1 MSSVSFTVSIWT
13 ASIHVYLEA
22 PTGGGDERGT
32 TELTPSP
39 PERLEAGYSY

>member
-1 MSSVSFTVSIWT
+1 MSGVSFTVSIRT
-13 ASIHVYLEA
+13 ASTHVYLEP
-22 PTGGGDERGT
+22 PTGEGDERGT